1 MRGGN
6 ALPLPVQVAVLSGI
20 PSVKAHLSVWCM
32 GHAVPYA
39 SHSACGDRLSR
50 GAWCARA
57 VRSTRGRSSLVLQM
71 SVSLIRHHVLDGRLC
86 PLSHKAEPA
95 AIVGQCMYLPLTGKM
110 PDDSGT
116 VVVIEAHSTVF
127 TLLCACL
134 AAKRRKS
141 LGCSSPVVPPQPQE
155 YDDGQVC

>member
-1 MRGGN
+1 MSSMAAS
-6 ALPLPVQVAVLSGI
+6 ALYPIKQSLQPLLD
-20 PSVKAHLSVWCM
+20 
-32 GHAVPYA
+32 
-39 SHSACGDRLSR
+39 SACIY
-50 GAWCARA
+50 
-57 VRSTRGRSSLVLQM
+57 LV
-71 SVSLIRHHVLDGRLC
+71 
-86 PLSHKAEPA
+86 
-95 AIVGQCMYLPLTGKM
+95 TGTM

-116 VVVIEAHSTVF
+116 VVGIDVHSTVF